1 MGGSLSILDGATLP
15 FIFGVAGA
23 GLIAAGGAVSLTG
36 GTLTVS
42 FRSGFAPS
50 VGDTLSVLKGANL
63 RGKFT
68 TVSVT
73 GYKVTPTYTSTEL
86 LLHIDG

>member
-1 MGGSLSILDGATLP
+1 
-15 FIFGVAGA
+15 
-23 GLIAAGGAVSLTG
+23 
-36 GTLTVS
+36 VS

-86 LLHIDG
+86 LLHID